1 MNRSLQSILYLE
13 NEMEELKKIAFSNL
27 LPTRNTN
34 TVSLCY
40 CFPFL
45 GGIHHVDTVHMT
57 KKILG
62 GLYAV
67 DVESFTPLPA
77 TK

>member
-1 MNRSLQSILYLE
+1 MNRSLQSVLYLE

-40 CFPFL
+40 RFPFL

-57 KKILG
+57 EKNSGWTLCC
-62 GLYAV
+62 
-67 DVESFTPLPA
+67 
-77 TK
+77 